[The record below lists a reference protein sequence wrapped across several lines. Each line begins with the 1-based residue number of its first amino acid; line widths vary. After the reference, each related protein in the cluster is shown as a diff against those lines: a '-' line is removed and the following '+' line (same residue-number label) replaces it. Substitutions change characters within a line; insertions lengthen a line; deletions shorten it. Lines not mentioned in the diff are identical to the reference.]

1 LSIFQD
7 VTMTW
12 KGTDYTVPAS
22 GIMRLIAK
30 VEGEISLQQLTQAG
44 GPPLAA
50 LSMGYAVALQHAGA
64 RGVIAEDVYAALF
77 KTGSAEMVGQAVT
90 SLLMMMMPPES
101 YQPQGDEP
109 KKPQAKAPKKRTGT
123 SSKATR

>member
-1 LSIFQD
+1 
-7 VTMTW
+7 
-12 KGTDYTVPAS
+12 
-22 GIMRLIAK
+22 
-30 VEGEISLQQLTQAG
+30 
-44 GPPLAA
+44 
-50 LSMGYAVALQHAGA
+50 MGYAVALQHAGA

-109 KKPQAKAPKKRTGT
+109 KKPQAKATKKRTGT

>member
-1 LSIFQD
+1 MSIFQD
-7 VTMTW
+7 VRMTW

-90 SLLMMMMPPES
+90 SLLMMMMPPDS
-101 YQPQGDEP
+101 YQPQGDDS
-109 KKPQAKAPKKRTGT
+109 KKPKAKATKKQTET
-123 SSKATR
+123 

>member
-1 LSIFQD
+1 
-7 VTMTW
+7 MTW
-12 KGTDYTVPAS
+12 KGTEYTVPAS

-101 YQPQGDEP
+101 YQPQ
-109 KKPQAKAPKKRTGT
+109 AKATKKRTGT